1 MDKRRPQAVFCAS
14 TRPLSAALYRTVR
27 ADKPEERAPFSRAAR
42 SMRQASN
49 CAFERFE
56 LSRPERAL
64 SSLREGARRRQ
75 LILPGYAFRLV
86 CFETFFRK
94 SSIGRTLPRRA
105 FLPEV
110 FHPATRLLHWLI
122 KSPAALIY
130 TSLSKSQLRA
140 ELALQFQRAIRIIPP
155 PDIMRRQ
162 SEGRSVPCRARAIRS
177 ERRSR
182 FRIAREFRRINIAPL
197 KPDIA
202 AEISP

>member
-14 TRPLSAALYRTVR
+14 TRPLSAALYRTVC
-27 ADKPEERAPFSRAAR
+27 ADKPDERAPLPRTAR

-110 FHPATRLLHWLI
+110 FHPATRLLHWPI

-155 PDIMRRQ
+155 PTSCADSRRAF
-162 SEGRSVPCRARAIRS
+162 PFLAALARYALNAVRGFGLHVS
-177 ERRSR
+177 FAALTS
-182 FRIAREFRRINIAPL
+182 PL
-197 KPDIA
+197 
-202 AEISP
+202 

>member
-14 TRPLSAALYRTVR
+14 TRPLSAALYRTVC
-27 ADKPEERAPFSRAAR
+27 ADKPDERAPLPRTAR

-94 SSIGRTLPRRA
+94 SSIGRTLPSALFARSIPSGHAPFALAHKKSRCA
-105 FLPEV
+105 YLHQPFKV
-110 FHPATRLLHWLI
+110 PATRRI
-122 KSPAALIY
+122 GAPIPARNSHHPA
-130 TSLSKSQLRA
+130 
-140 ELALQFQRAIRIIPP
+140 

-162 SEGRSVPCRARAIRS
+162 SEGLSVPCRARAIRS